1 MALYNI
7 PNASGGLDNFMVDL
21 ISEVVPTGLTSVF
34 IPMFLFFVFGVV
46 LIGGTTAQKRRS
58 TTVDLPMWFTMASLS
73 TFMVALPLT
82 LRSGLIDITTLS
94 IVVAVTLMSG
104 VWLFFDRNRREA

>member
-21 ISEVVPTGLTSVF
+21 IAEVVPTGLTTVF

-46 LIGGTTAQKRRS
+46 LVGGTMAQKRRS
-58 TTVDLPMWFTMASLS
+58 VTVDLPMWFAMASLS
-73 TFMVALPLT
+73 TFLVSLPLT
-82 LRSGLIDITTLS
+82 LRAGLINSFTLS
-94 IVVAVTLMSG
+94 VVIAITLASG
-104 VWLFFDRNRREA
+104 IWLFLDRNKREA